1 MFPVAYLGGGR
12 VRLSKILNVRP
23 KESMSAAVQN
33 DELAEDIGT
42 RLKLVRQMFGLT
54 QRELARR
61 AGVTNGAISL
71 IEQNRVSP
79 SISSLKKILDGIPLS
94 LADFFTL
101 NFSSSDSVFFA
112 GEELTEISYDP
123 AISMRM
129 VGRKVKGRAM
139 QMLREVYQPGA
150 DTGDAMLRHDG
161 EECGLVISGS
171 IIITV
176 GVQERLLNPGDA
188 YYFRSDIPH
197 RFRNPGPEPCVLVS
211 ANSPPS
217 F

>member
-1 MFPVAYLGGGR
+1 MP
-12 VRLSKILNVRP
+12 
-23 KESMSAAVQN
+23 AALRN
-33 DELAEDIGT
+33 EDASEDIGT
-42 RLKLVRQMFGLT
+42 RLKLVRQIFGLT

-94 LADFFTL
+94 LAEFFTL
-101 NFSSSDSVFFA
+101 NFSPSDSVFFT

-129 VGRKVKGRAM
+129 VGRRVMDRAL

-150 DTGDAMLRHDG
+150 DTGDAMLRHGG
-161 EECGLVISGS
+161 EECGIVVSGCLT
-171 IIITV
+171 ITV
-176 GVQERLLNPGDA
+176 GVQEKQLNPGDA

-197 RFRNPGPEPCVLVS
+197 RFRNQGTEPAVLVS
-211 ANSPPS
+211 SNSPPS

>member
-1 MFPVAYLGGGR
+1 
-12 VRLSKILNVRP
+12 
-23 KESMSAAVQN
+23 MSAAVLP
-33 DELAEDIGT
+33 DEASDNIGT
-42 RLKLVRQMFGLT
+42 RLRMVRQIYGLT

-101 NFSSSDSVFFA
+101 NFASSDEVFFTSA
-112 GEELTEISYDP
+112 ELTEI
-123 AISMRM
+123 AFGEALSMRM
-129 VGRKVKGRAM
+129 VGRSTKNRAM
-139 QMLREVYQPGA
+139 EMLQETYQPGA
-150 DTGDAMLRHDG
+150 DTGEAMLRHQG
-161 EECGLVISGS
+161 EECGIVISGS
-171 IIITV
+171 LAVTV
-176 GVQERLLNPGDA
+176 GAQEKILHPGDA
-188 YYFRSDIPH
+188 YYFKSDIPH
-197 RFRNPGPEPCVLVS
+197 RFRNLGTELCVLIS

>member
-1 MFPVAYLGGGR
+1 M
-12 VRLSKILNVRP
+12 
-23 KESMSAAVQN
+23 AALEQREG
-33 DELAEDIGT
+33 DTPEDIGT
-42 RLKLVRQMFGLT
+42 RLRVVRQIYGLT

-101 NFSSSDSVFFA
+101 NFSPSDSVFFA
-112 GEELTEISYDP
+112 RAELTEIAFGE

-129 VGRKVKGRAM
+129 VGRKVQDKAL
-139 QMLREVYQPGA
+139 QMLLETYQPGA
-150 DTGDAMLRHDG
+150 DTGESMLRHGG
-161 EECGLVISGS
+161 EECGIVISGQLTV
-171 IIITV
+171 TV
-176 GVQERLLNPGDA
+176 GAQERVLGPGDA

-197 RFRNPGPEPCVLVS
+197 RFRNQTEVACVLVS
-211 ANSPPS
+211 ANSPPG

>member
-1 MFPVAYLGGGR
+1 
-12 VRLSKILNVRP
+12 
-23 KESMSAAVQN
+23 MSAAEQP
-33 DELAEDIGT
+33 EEAGTEDIGT
-42 RLKLVRQMFGLT
+42 RLRVVRQIYGFT

-101 NFSSSDSVFFA
+101 NFSPSDNVFFTA
-112 GEELTEISYDP
+112 AELTEI
-123 AISMRM
+123 AFGENISMRM
-129 VGRKVKGRAM
+129 VGRKIQDRAL
-139 QMLREVYQPGA
+139 QMLAETYQPGA
-150 DTGDAMLRHDG
+150 DTGEAMLRHQG
-161 EECGLVISGS
+161 EECGIIVSGCL
-171 IIITV
+171 IVTV
-176 GVQERLLNPGDA
+176 GAQEKQLNPGDA

-197 RFRNPGPEPCVLVS
+197 RFRNPADTPCTLIS
-211 ANSPPS
+211 ANTPPS

>member
-1 MFPVAYLGGGR
+1 
-12 VRLSKILNVRP
+12 
-23 KESMSAAVQN
+23 MSAALETV
-33 DELAEDIGT
+33 DGTEDIGT
-42 RLKLVRQMFGLT
+42 RLKLVRQIFGLT

-101 NFSSSDSVFFA
+101 DFSPSDNVFFA
-112 GEELTEISYDP
+112 DNELTEISYDHT
-123 AISMRM
+123 ISMRM
-129 VGRKVKGRAM
+129 VGRQLKDRAL
-139 QMLREVYQPGA
+139 QMLRETYQPGA
-150 DTGDAMLRHDG
+150 DTGDAMLRHAG
-161 EECGLVISGS
+161 EECGVVISGS
-171 IIITV
+171 ITITV
-176 GVQERLLNPGDA
+176 GVQERQLNPGDA

-197 RFRNPGPEPCVLVS
+197 RFRNQGSEPCVLIS
-211 ANSPPS
+211 AVSPPS

>member
-1 MFPVAYLGGGR
+1 
-12 VRLSKILNVRP
+12 
-23 KESMSAAVQN
+23 MSAA
-33 DELAEDIGT
+33 LAPNEPADAIGT
-42 RLKLVRQMFGLT
+42 RLRLVRQTYGLT

-94 LADFFTL
+94 LAEFFTL
-101 NFSSSDSVFFA
+101 NFSSSDEVFFSSA
-112 GEELTEISYDP
+112 ELTEI
-123 AISMRM
+123 AFGKAVSMRM
-129 VGRKVKGRAM
+129 VGHSTKDRALQMM
-139 QMLREVYQPGA
+139 QETYQPGA
-150 DTGDAMLRHDG
+150 DTGEAMLRHNG
-161 EECGLVISGS
+161 EEAGIIISGALAV
-171 IIITV
+171 TV
-176 GVQERLLNPGDA
+176 GTQEKMLLPGDA

-197 RFRNPGPEPCVLVS
+197 RFRNPGVEPCVLIS

>member
-1 MFPVAYLGGGR
+1 
-12 VRLSKILNVRP
+12 
-23 KESMSAAVQN
+23 MSAALKTE
-33 DELAEDIGT
+33 DASDDIGT
-42 RLKLVRQMFGLT
+42 RLKLVRQIFGLT

-101 NFSSSDSVFFA
+101 NFSPSDNVFFSA
-112 GEELTEISYDP
+112 EELTEISYDP
-123 AISMRM
+123 AITMRM
-129 VGRKVKGRAM
+129 VGRQVKDRAV
-139 QMLREVYQPGA
+139 QMLKETYQPGA
-150 DTGDAMLRHDG
+150 DTGDAMLRHAG
-161 EECGLVISGS
+161 EECGVVIAGTLTL
-171 IIITV
+171 TV
-176 GVQERLLNPGDA
+176 GVQERQLNPGDA

-197 RFRNPGPEPCVLVS
+197 RFRNLGTEPVVLVS

>member
-1 MFPVAYLGGGR
+1 
-12 VRLSKILNVRP
+12 
-23 KESMSAAVQN
+23 MS
-33 DELAEDIGT
+33 LALQATGMSDDIGT
-42 RLKLVRQMFGLT
+42 RLKLVRQIFGLT

-101 NFSSSDSVFFA
+101 NFSPSDEVFFTA
-112 GEELTEISYDP
+112 EELTEIAYQP
-123 AISMRM
+123 EISMRL
-129 VGRKVKGRAM
+129 VGRRAKGRALG
-139 QMLREVYQPGA
+139 MLREIYQPGA
-150 DTGDAMLRHDG
+150 DTGDTMLRHEG
-161 EECGLVISGS
+161 EEAGIVVSGS
-171 IIITV
+171 LTVTV
-176 GVQERLLNPGDA
+176 GVQEKILQPGDA

-197 RFRNPGPEPCVLVS
+197 RFRNQGTEPCVLIS
-211 ANSPPS
+211 ANSPPT

>member
-1 MFPVAYLGGGR
+1 M
-12 VRLSKILNVRP
+12 
-23 KESMSAAVQN
+23 AALEQN
-33 DELAEDIGT
+33 EDQPSEDIGT
-42 RLKLVRQMFGLT
+42 RLRVVRQIYGFT

-101 NFSSSDSVFFA
+101 NFSPSDHVFFA
-112 GEELTEISYDP
+112 AADLTEIAFGDN
-123 AISMRM
+123 ISMRM
-129 VGRKVKGRAM
+129 VGRNIQSRAL
-139 QMLREVYQPGA
+139 QMLAETYQPGA
-150 DTGDAMLRHDG
+150 DTGEAMLRHQG
-161 EECGLVISGS
+161 EECGIVVSGQLVV
-171 IIITV
+171 TV
-176 GVQERLLNPGDA
+176 GAQEKTLGPGDA

-197 RFRNPGPEPCVLVS
+197 RFRNPGEVPCVLVS

>member
-1 MFPVAYLGGGR
+1 M
-12 VRLSKILNVRP
+12 
-23 KESMSAAVQN
+23 AAVERTSAQTSGASP
-33 DELAEDIGT
+33 DDAGAEDSSGDIGS
-42 RLKLVRQMFGLT
+42 RLRVVRQIYGLT

-61 AGVTNGAISL
+61 ANVTNGAISL

-101 NFSSSDSVFFA
+101 DFSPSENVFFNA
-112 GEELTEISYDP
+112 GELTEIAFGP
-123 AISMRM
+123 TISLRM
-129 VGRKVKGRAM
+129 VGRSVKGRAL
-139 QMLREVYQPGA
+139 QMLHETYQPGA
-150 DTGDAMLRHDG
+150 DTGEAMLRHGG
-161 EECGLVISGS
+161 EECGIVTHGTLIV
-171 IIITV
+171 TV
-176 GVQERLLNPGDA
+176 GAQERTLTPGDA

-197 RFRNPGPEPCVLVS
+197 RFRNPGPGPCTLVS

>member
-1 MFPVAYLGGGR
+1 MAGPT
-12 VRLSKILNVRP
+12 N
-23 KESMSAAVQN
+23 AA
-33 DELAEDIGT
+33 DDIGM
-42 RLKLVRQMFGLT
+42 RLRLVRQLHGLT

-101 NFSSSDSVFFA
+101 DFSASDAVFFA
-112 GEELTEISYDP
+112 AGELSEIAFGP

-129 VGRKVKGRAM
+129 VGRKLKHHAM
-139 QMLREVYQPGA
+139 QMLHETYQPGA
-150 DTGDAMLRHDG
+150 DTGAEMLRHGG
-161 EECGLVISGS
+161 EECGIVVAGTLLV
-171 IIITV
+171 TV
-176 GVQERLLNPGDA
+176 GPQERLLGPGDA

-197 RFRNPGPEPCVLVS
+197 RFRNPGDIPCELIS

>member
-1 MFPVAYLGGGR
+1 MSVASCPEDPMAEIGA
-12 VRLSKILNVRP
+12 RLR
-23 KESMSAAVQN
+23 
-33 DELAEDIGT
+33 
-42 RLKLVRQMFGLT
+42 LVRQIYGLT

-101 NFSSSDSVFFA
+101 NFSPSDSVFFTA
-112 GEELTEISYDP
+112 SDLTEIAFGDS
-123 AISMRM
+123 ISLRM
-129 VGRKVKGRAM
+129 VGRNVKERAL
-139 QMLREVYQPGA
+139 QMLYETYQPGA
-150 DTGDAMLRHDG
+150 DTGDAMLRHQG
-161 EECGLVISGS
+161 EECGIVISGCLTV
-171 IIITV
+171 TV
-176 GVQERLLNPGDA
+176 GAQEKILHPGDA

-197 RFRNPGPEPCVLVS
+197 RFRNPGTEPCILVS

>member
-1 MFPVAYLGGGR
+1 M
-12 VRLSKILNVRP
+12 
-23 KESMSAAVQN
+23 AAVEQTSETA
-33 DELAEDIGT
+33 DEDIGS
-42 RLKLVRQMFGLT
+42 RLRVVRQIYGLT

-101 NFSSSDSVFFA
+101 DFSPSENVFFRSD
-112 GEELTEISYDP
+112 ELTEIAFGDNVSF
-123 AISMRM
+123 RM
-129 VGRKVKGRAM
+129 VGRSVKGRKL
-139 QMLREVYQPGA
+139 QMLFETYQPGA
-150 DTGDAMLRHDG
+150 DTGEAMLRHDG
-161 EECGLVISGS
+161 EECGIVISGR
-171 IIITV
+171 IVVTV
-176 GVQERLLNPGDA
+176 GSQEKELAPGDA

-197 RFRNPGPEPCVLVS
+197 RFRNPTETPCTLVS

>member
-1 MFPVAYLGGGR
+1 
-12 VRLSKILNVRP
+12 
-23 KESMSAAVQN
+23 MSAALQPEN
-33 DELAEDIGT
+33 AAEDIGT
-42 RLKLVRQMFGLT
+42 RLRLVRQTYGLT

-101 NFSSSDSVFFA
+101 SFSGADAVFFTGA
-112 GEELTEISYDP
+112 ELTEIAFGP

-129 VGRKVKGRAM
+129 VGASAKNRAL
-139 QMLREVYQPGA
+139 QMLHETYQPGA
-150 DTGDAMLRHDG
+150 DTGEEMLRHQG
-161 EECGLVISGS
+161 EESG
-171 IIITV
+171 IIVAGSLTV
-176 GVQERLLNPGDA
+176 TIGAQEKTLHAGDA
-188 YYFRSDIPH
+188 YYFRSEIPH
-197 RFRNPGPEPCVLVS
+197 RFRNAGEEPCILIS
-211 ANSPPS
+211 ASSPPS

>member
-1 MFPVAYLGGGR
+1 M
-12 VRLSKILNVRP
+12 
-23 KESMSAAVQN
+23 AALEQIEE
-33 DELAEDIGT
+33 DGEDIGT
-42 RLKLVRQMFGLT
+42 RLRVVRQIYGLT

-101 NFSSSDSVFFA
+101 DFSPSDQPFFEA
-112 GEELTEISYDP
+112 GELTEIAFGD

-129 VGRKVKGRAM
+129 VGRSVKSRAL
-139 QMLREVYQPGA
+139 QMLHEVYQPGA
-150 DTGDAMLRHDG
+150 DTGEAMLRHQG
-161 EECGLVISGS
+161 EECGIVVSGS
-171 IIITV
+171 LVVTV
-176 GVQERLLNPGDA
+176 GAQEKLLQPGDA
-188 YYFRSDIPH
+188 YYFCSDIPH
-197 RFRNPGPEPCVLVS
+197 RFRNPGPVACVLIS
-211 ANSPPS
+211 ASSPPS

>member
-1 MFPVAYLGGGR
+1 
-12 VRLSKILNVRP
+12 
-23 KESMSAAVQN
+23 MSAALRPE
-33 DELAEDIGT
+33 DPAADIGT
-42 RLKLVRQMFGLT
+42 RLRLVRQIYGLT

-94 LADFFTL
+94 MADFFTL
-101 NFSSSDSVFFA
+101 NFSPSDNVFFSA
-112 GEELTEISYDP
+112 TELTEIAFGES
-123 AISMRM
+123 ISLRM
-129 VGRKVKGRAM
+129 VGRNIKERAL
-139 QMLREVYQPGA
+139 QMLYETYQPGA
-150 DTGDAMLRHDG
+150 DTGDAMLRHHG
-161 EECGLVISGS
+161 EECGIIVSGRLAV
-171 IIITV
+171 TV
-176 GVQERLLNPGDA
+176 GAQEKILGPGDA

-197 RFRNPGPEPCVLVS
+197 RFRNPGTEPCVLVS

>member
-1 MFPVAYLGGGR
+1 MSVAL
-12 VRLSKILNVRP
+12 
-23 KESMSAAVQN
+23 QN
-33 DELAEDIGT
+33 DEMSDDIGT
-42 RLKLVRQMFGLT
+42 RLKLVRQIFGLT

-101 NFSSSDSVFFA
+101 NFSPSDNVFFT

-129 VGRKVKGRAM
+129 VGRKVKDRTL
-139 QMLREVYQPGA
+139 QMLRETYQPGA

-161 EECGLVISGS
+161 EECGIVVSGCL
-171 IIITV
+171 IVTV

-197 RFRNPGPEPCVLVS
+197 RFRNPGTEPCVLIS

>member
-1 MFPVAYLGGGR
+1 M
-12 VRLSKILNVRP
+12 S
-23 KESMSAAVQN
+23 ETMSAAPQN
-33 DELAEDIGT
+33 EDAAEDIGT
-42 RLKLVRQMFGLT
+42 RLKLVRQIFGLT

-101 NFSSSDSVFFA
+101 DFSPSDNVFFA
-112 GEELTEISYDP
+112 TEELTEISYDH

-129 VGRKVKGRAM
+129 VGRRVKDRAL
-139 QMLREVYQPGA
+139 QMLRETYQPGA
-150 DTGDAMLRHDG
+150 DTGDAMLRHAG
-161 EECGLVISGS
+161 EECGIVISGCLTV
-171 IIITV
+171 TV
-176 GVQERLLNPGDA
+176 GVQERQLNPGDA

-197 RFRNPGPEPCVLVS
+197 RFRNQGNEPAVLISSVS
-211 ANSPPS
+211 PAS

>member
-1 MFPVAYLGGGR
+1 
-12 VRLSKILNVRP
+12 
-23 KESMSAAVQN
+23 MSLALQGVQMS
-33 DELAEDIGT
+33 DDIGS
-42 RLKLVRQMFGLT
+42 RLKLVRQIFGLT

-101 NFSSSDSVFFA
+101 NFSPSDEVFFTA
-112 GEELTEISYDP
+112 EELTEIAHLP
-123 AISMRM
+123 EISMRL
-129 VGRKVKGRAM
+129 VGRRAKGRALG
-139 QMLREVYQPGA
+139 MLREVYQPGA
-150 DTGDAMLRHDG
+150 DTGDTMLRHEG
-161 EECGLVISGS
+161 EECGIVVSGS
-171 IIITV
+171 LTVTV
-176 GVQERLLNPGDA
+176 GVQERVLNPGEA

-197 RFRNPGPEPCVLVS
+197 RFRNQGAEPCVLIS
-211 ANSPPS
+211 ANSPPT

>member
-1 MFPVAYLGGGR
+1 
-12 VRLSKILNVRP
+12 
-23 KESMSAAVQN
+23 MSAATRN
-33 DELAEDIGT
+33 EDMSDDIGT
-42 RLKLVRQMFGLT
+42 RLKLVRQIFGLT

-101 NFSSSDSVFFA
+101 NFTSSDNVFFTA
-112 GEELTEISYDP
+112 DELTEIVYDP

-129 VGRKVKGRAM
+129 VGRKVKGRM
-139 QMLREVYQPGA
+139 LQMLRETYQPGA
-150 DTGDAMLRHDG
+150 DTGDAMLRHEG
-161 EECGLVISGS
+161 EECGIIVSGCLAV
-171 IIITV
+171 TV
-176 GVQERLLNPGDA
+176 GVEEKVLQPGDA

-197 RFRNPGPEPCVLVS
+197 RFRNPGTEPCVLIS

>member
-1 MFPVAYLGGGR
+1 MADVAQTGD
-12 VRLSKILNVRP
+12 SP
-23 KESMSAAVQN
+23 
-33 DELAEDIGT
+33 EDIGA
-42 RLKLVRQMFGLT
+42 RLKVVRQIYGLT

-101 NFSSSDSVFFA
+101 NFSPSDSLFFTA
-112 GEELTEISYDP
+112 AELTEI
-123 AISMRM
+123 AFGEKISFRM
-129 VGRKVKGRAM
+129 VGSRAKDRAV
-139 QMLREVYQPGA
+139 QMLYETYQPGA
-150 DTGDAMLRHDG
+150 DTGTEMLRHQG
-161 EECGLVISGS
+161 EECGIIISGHL
-171 IIITV
+171 TV
-176 GVQERLLNPGDA
+176 TAGAQEKLLRPGDA

-197 RFRNPGPEPCVLVS
+197 RFRNQGEVPCTLVS
-211 ANSPPS
+211 ANAPPG

>member
-1 MFPVAYLGGGR
+1 
-12 VRLSKILNVRP
+12 
-23 KESMSAAVQN
+23 MS
-33 DELAEDIGT
+33 ELITTEEAPPEEIGT
-42 RLKLVRQMFGLT
+42 RLRMVRQIYGLT

-101 NFSSSDSVFFA
+101 NFSPSDNVFFTA
-112 GEELTEISYDP
+112 AELTEISFGDN
-123 AISMRM
+123 ISYRM
-129 VGRKVKGRAM
+129 VGRRIAGRAL
-139 QMLREVYQPGA
+139 QMLHETYQPGA
-150 DTGDAMLRHDG
+150 DTGEAMLRHTG
-161 EECGLVISGS
+161 EECGVIISGCLAV
-171 IIITV
+171 TV
-176 GVQERLLNPGDA
+176 GASEKTLYPGDA
-188 YYFRSDIPH
+188 YYFHSDIPH
-197 RFRNPGPEPCVLVS
+197 RFRNPGDTPCILVS

>member
-1 MFPVAYLGGGR
+1 
-12 VRLSKILNVRP
+12 
-23 KESMSAAVQN
+23 MSAAVQT
-33 DELAEDIGT
+33 DLPSDDIGT
-42 RLKLVRQMFGLT
+42 RLRLVRQIYGLT

-101 NFSSSDSVFFA
+101 NFSSSDNVFFA
-112 GEELTEISYDP
+112 AEDLTEIAFGT

-129 VGRKVKGRAM
+129 VGRSIKSRAL
-139 QMLREVYQPGA
+139 QMLFETYQPGA
-150 DTGDAMLRHDG
+150 DTGDAMLRHQG
-161 EECGLVISGS
+161 EECGIVVSGALTV
-171 IIITV
+171 TV
-176 GVQERLLNPGDA
+176 GAQEKTLQAGEA
-188 YYFRSDIPH
+188 YYFKSDIPH
-197 RFRNPGPEPCVLVS
+197 RFRNLGAEPCVLIS